1 MNLPYRCICAHQR
14 FLVLTS
20 LRQLRFFLLA
30 GQAYLQPPDL
40 IELAVRHGLSRSA
53 PYPPAELSATAL
65 QWVRP
70 NNISSFPADIATADW
85 KIRLAYLVNF
95 HVHVIRRSSI
105 PEAQGPT
112 NQTLRPPAQGPFNQ
126 MLAPPAQGPFNRRLG
141 QILRASTSVKDL
153 TSCYLSGATIAA
165 IEAGEVY
172 KKGRRRARDAFAHE
186 WQRRGFWSVWWW
198 ANSEDKARAIIARWM
213 DMPEKR
219 PAPQAGFL

>member
-1 MNLPYRCICAHQR
+1 VNLPYRCICAHQR

-20 LRQLRFFLLA
+20 LRQVRLFLLA

-40 IELAVRHGLSRSA
+40 IELAVRHSLSRSA
-53 PYPPAELSATAL
+53 PYPPAELPATAL

-70 NNISSFPADIATADW
+70 NNTYSFPADVATADW

-105 PEAQGPT
+105 PPAQGPS
-112 NQTLRPPAQGPFNQ
+112 NQTLAPPAQGLNQ
-126 MLAPPAQGPFNRRLG
+126 MLAPPAQLPFWLTPGP
-141 QILRASTSVKDL
+141 IPRASVSVKDL
-153 TSCYLSGATIAA
+153 TSRYLSGATIAA